1 MKNKAFRNIL
11 ILVVLAVTVYFLA
24 PLFIHDLP
32 DFWTSKRLKL
42 GLDLQGGMQVTLDVD
57 TSKIPDAEKDS
68 AVKSAVEIIRN
79 RIDQFGVAEPSI
91 QRIGLHRILVQ
102 LPGLKDF
109 GRAKG
114 ILGKTA
120 LLEFKLVA
128 SNDQTKRTMS
138 KLDKYFEANIN
149 NYPKLKKIAGSDEA
163 NVDILG
169 NAKAKSD
176 TAKAVDYS
184 HVFTDLT
191 SGMMVDAESVELVQS
206 LLKDENVKKAIP
218 SGLQIS
224 LGREDKNSTDKSR
237 AVYVLLSHAELTGK
251 YLKDA
256 KVNIGHGYDPKTS
269 GKAYI
274 SLDFNKKGAK
284 LFANVTGTNIKKRL
298 AIVLDGVVY
307 MAPTIQDK
315 IRNGQA
321 IITGLGT
328 IADASDLVIVLKAG
342 NLPAPVTVMEERT
355 VGPTLGSD
363 SIHAGL
369 KAGLIGLLTV
379 VLFMMIYYGLSG
391 FIADFGLLI
400 NMGFIMAMLTLL
412 NGTLT
417 MPGIAGIILTIGM
430 AVDANVLIF
439 ERIREELR
447 VGKTVRSAVDAGFE
461 RAFVTILDA
470 NITTLIT
477 ALVLYQ
483 FGTGPIRGF
492 AVTLSIGIVGSM
504 FSAIILSRAIFEI
517 FITNKNR
524 KKLSI

>member
-1 MKNKAFRNIL
+1 MKNKTSRNIL

-57 TSKIPDAEKDS
+57 TSKIPDAEKDA

-91 QRIGLHRILVQ
+91 QRIGTHRILVQ

-128 SNDQTKRTMS
+128 SNDQTKRTLS
-138 KLDKYFEANIN
+138 KLDKYFESNIN
-149 NYPKLKKIAGSDEA
+149 KYPELKKFAGSGEA
-163 NVDILG
+163 DVDILG
-169 NAKAKSD
+169 NAKSDSAK
-176 TAKAVDYS
+176 TTDYS

-191 SGMMVDAESVELVQS
+191 SGMMVDAEYVELVQS
-206 LLKDENVKKAIP
+206 LLKDQNVKKAIP
-218 SGLQIS
+218 SGLQVS

-237 AVYVLLSHAELTGK
+237 ALYVLLSHAELTGK

-298 AIVLDGVVY
+298 AIVLDGIVY

-328 IADASDLVIVLKAG
+328 IADASDLVIILKAG
-342 NLPAPVTVMEERT
+342 NLPAPVTVMEERA

-363 SIHAGL
+363 SIQAGL
-369 KAGLIGLLTV
+369 KSGLIGLLLV
-379 VLFMMIYYGLSG
+379 AIFMLVYYGLSG
-391 FIADFGLLI
+391 IIADFGLLV

-417 MPGIAGIILTIGM
+417 MPGIAGMILTIGM
-430 AVDANVLIF
+430 SVDANVLIF

-447 VGKTVRSAVDAGFE
+447 VGKTVRSAVDAGFN

-504 FSAIILSRAIFEI
+504 FSAIVLSRAIFEA

-524 KKLSI
+524 NKLSI